1 MGQRGNFLLF
11 NLKHKQLWPSIWYT
25 PRQTQY
31 QSFGNKIVFVKDLL
45 QALVHFNWQ
54 QIWKWFLFS
63 KFILNSIK
71 MYSSI
76 KFQKNLKAFML
87 QIKLYSFAHYYLT
100 NCFVVNFAYL
110 NFSIY
115 YKYLT
120 MLKHFIILNGNN
132 YIQQFLRFFECKL
145 FLMVYF

>member
-54 QIWKWFLFS
+54 QI
-63 KFILNSIK
+63 
-71 MYSSI
+71 
-76 KFQKNLKAFML
+76 
-87 QIKLYSFAHYYLT
+87 
-100 NCFVVNFAYL
+100 
-110 NFSIY
+110 
-115 YKYLT
+115 
-120 MLKHFIILNGNN
+120 
-132 YIQQFLRFFECKL
+132 
-145 FLMVYF
+145 